1 LEYIRLAL
9 SLEVLRTRT
18 AANPGLIR
26 QNQHPIDQMSSQL
39 NDMYNYMKQEN
50 MIHLKKQQELADAA
64 DAAAEEAEAKKSLK
78 FF

>member
-1 LEYIRLAL
+1 
-9 SLEVLRTRT
+9 
-18 AANPGLIR
+18 
-26 QNQHPIDQMSSQL
+26 
-39 NDMYNYMKQEN
+39 MKQEN

>member
-1 LEYIRLAL
+1 MEYIRLAL